1 MATYTSNY
9 GWTKPS
15 GSDNVDI
22 SVLNDNLDNQDSTI
36 HDAFLNMAPPFS
48 ESSTYAV
55 DDIVLYGTGLYK
67 CHTAVVTPGS
77 WTGSTNW
84 QVYKLSEGGSG
95 SGGTSNYNQL
105 TNKPQIN
112 SVELSGNKTAGDLG
126 LQSELTFDNVPTDGS
141 NNPVKSDGIYDAL
154 ALKADKTATA
164 TGETLTL
171 VPTSEG
177 RALLHTAYGMSV
189 QDGTPTPSVPVD
201 IVSAKANFISTDGEN
216 TQNVT
221 TNITLRA
228 IEVSSTYDYNLVRDG
243 KYYIADT
250 LDYSED
256 NGFVVTRRIKESV
269 IDGSQSITTS
279 YDGHTMTVNDL
290 YTTSEC
296 ISFLSPNN
304 RFKAIDGNSTNLADA
319 NSKLSNGECIKR
331 NTKQS
336 IAASDYFKN
345 TSMTSASDWAT
356 WLTSNPIT
364 VYDIL
369 ATPTTENII
378 TEQALAL
385 LGLKTY
391 DESTTISSQA
401 EPACTIAVEYAKE
414 RLGALALTAY
424 NTAKGNDIRITALE
438 G

>member
-1 MATYTSNY
+1 MSTTNIL
-9 GWTKPS
+9 
-15 GSDNVDI
+15 D
-22 SVLNDNLDNQDSTI
+22 LNNR
-36 HDAFLNMAPPFS
+36 M
-48 ESSTYAV
+48 
-55 DDIVLYGTGLYK
+55 
-67 CHTAVVTPGS
+67 
-77 WTGSTNW
+77 
-84 QVYKLSEGGSG
+84 
-95 SGGTSNYNQL
+95 
-105 TNKPQIN
+105 
-112 SVELSGNKTAGDLG
+112 
-126 LQSELTFDNVPTDGS
+126 
-141 NNPVKSDGIYDAL
+141 DAL
-154 ALKADKTATA
+154 ASKPDKTATA
-164 TGETLTL
+164 SGETLAL

-189 QDGTPTPSVPVD
+189 QDGTPTPSSPVD
-201 IVSAKANFISTDGEN
+201 IVSSKADFTSTDGVN

-221 TNITLRA
+221 TNLTLRA
-228 IEVSSTYDYNLVRDG
+228 IEVTSSDAYNLVRDG

-290 YTTSEC
+290 YTASEC
-296 ISFLSPNN
+296 INFLSPNN
-304 RFKAIDGNSTNLADA
+304 RFKAIEGNSTDLADA

-345 TSMTSASDWAT
+345 TSMTSASGWAT

-369 ATPTTENII
+369 ATPTTENI
-378 TEQALAL
+378 TTAQALAL

-391 DESTTISSQA
+391 DEATTISSQA
-401 EPACTIAVEYAKE
+401 EPSCTVAVEYAKD

-424 NTAKGNDIRITALE
+424 NTAKGNDLRITALE

>member
-1 MATYTSNY
+1 MGTTNILDLNNRVSDLVVSNAAA
-9 GWTKPS
+9 
-15 GSDNVDI
+15 I
-22 SVLNDNLDNQDSTI
+22 
-36 HDAFLNMAPPFS
+36 
-48 ESSTYAV
+48 
-55 DDIVLYGTGLYK
+55 
-67 CHTAVVTPGS
+67 
-77 WTGSTNW
+77 
-84 QVYKLSEGGSG
+84 
-95 SGGTSNYNQL
+95 
-105 TNKPQIN
+105 
-112 SVELSGNKTAGDLG
+112 AG
-126 LQSELTFDNVPTDGS
+126 
-141 NNPVKSDGIYDAL
+141 
-154 ALKADKTATA
+154 KADKTATA
-164 TGETLTL
+164 TGETLSL

-177 RALLHTAYGMSV
+177 RALLHTAYGMST
-189 QDGTPTPSVPVD
+189 QSGTPTPSSPVD
-201 IVSAKANFISTDGEN
+201 IESAKVNLTSTHGQDSH
-216 TQNVT
+216 NVT
-221 TNITLRA
+221 TGLTLRA
-228 IEVSSTYDYNLVRDG
+228 IEVTSTDDYNLVRDG

-296 ISFLSPNN
+296 INFLSPNN
-304 RFKAIDGNSTNLADA
+304 RFKAIDGNATNLADA

-369 ATPTTENII
+369 ATPTTENIT

-424 NTAKGNDIRITALE
+424 NTAKGNDLRITALE